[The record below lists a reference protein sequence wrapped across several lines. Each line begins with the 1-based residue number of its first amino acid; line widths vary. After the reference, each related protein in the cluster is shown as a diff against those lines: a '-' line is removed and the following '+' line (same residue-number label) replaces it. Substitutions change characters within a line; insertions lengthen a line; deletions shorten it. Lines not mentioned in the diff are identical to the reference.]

1 MSRARK
7 TDTLVIGGE
16 PRVDLL
22 PPEVRAQRNGRRTLT
37 ALGFGVLGIALVV
50 LLATGGASFLAL
62 EAQGQLAAEQ
72 ARTGTLLAQ
81 QAKYLDVRKVQDH
94 VKLIQAAQQVGAS
107 TEIDW
112 KAYLNRVQG
121 TLPANVTIGTVT
133 IDAASP
139 LAIYA
144 QPTAPLQGAR
154 VATLSFTASSPTLP
168 QVPVWLDALATLP
181 GFADAVPGSV
191 TLDSSSGAYSVSIT
205 MHINEA
211 AFDKRFAT
219 KGK

>member
-1 MSRARK
+1 
-7 TDTLVIGGE
+7 
-16 PRVDLL
+16 
-22 PPEVRAQRNGRRTLT
+22 
-37 ALGFGVLGIALVV
+37 VLGLAVV
-50 LLATGGASFLAL
+50 VVVATGGTSLLAL
-62 EAQGQLAAEQ
+62 NSQVQLAAEQ
-72 ARTGTLLAQ
+72 ARTGVLLAQ
-81 QAKYLDVRKVQDH
+81 QAKFLDVRKVQDQ
-94 VKLIQAAQQVGAS
+94 VKLIEAAQQVGAS

-112 KAYLNRVQG
+112 QAYLNSVQS
-121 TLPANVTIGTVT
+121 TLPANVTITTVK
-133 IDAASP
+133 IDSASP

-168 QVPVWLDALATLP
+168 QVPVWLDALATLK

-191 TLDSSSGAYSVSIT
+191 ALDATTNTYTVNIT

-211 AFDKRFAT
+211 AFEKRFVA